1 MKTQANFRSTNRAT
15 APCWLPASP
24 SRSVDLSHW
33 QSRAARG
40 HTWNADAATRRRRT
54 H

>member
-1 MKTQANFRSTNRAT
+1 MKTQANPNTTNRAS
-15 APCWLPASP
+15 APCWLPPHPA
-24 SRSVDLSHW
+24 RSVDLSRW

>member
-1 MKTQANFRSTNRAT
+1 MKHASHRSDARHAEPMRWMPA
-15 APCWLPASP
+15 APAAGL
-24 SRSVDLSHW
+24 DLSHW

-40 HTWNADAATRRRRT
+40 HTWNGRASTRRPRT

>member
-1 MKTQANFRSTNRAT
+1 MKTQTHHRPTRALD
-15 APCWLPASP
+15 AGWLPPAP
-24 SRSVDLSHW
+24 ARALDLNRW

-40 HTWNADAATRRRRT
+40 HTWNADASTRRRRT